1 MTLEGR
7 CKFLKDLTNI
17 NKSLKKFLVLFT
29 LSNILK
35 KKGLNRI
42 RTSTYLERLVDR
54 YESYS
59 SFFFT
64 TTAVIQSGTDLLVK
78 SRVGMTFLIILGV
91 TEIMKRNLEAKTGD
105 KLPR

>member
-17 NKSLKKFLVLFT
+17 NKSLKTFLVLYT
-29 LSNILK
+29 LFNILK
-35 KKGLNRI
+35 QKRI
-42 RTSTYLERLVDR
+42 KQDSYKHILERLVDR
-54 YESYS
+54 YESCS

-64 TTAVIQSGTDLLVK
+64 ATAVIQSGTDPLVK

-91 TEIMKRNLEAKTGD
+91 TKIMKRNLEAKTGG
-105 KLPR
+105 KLPK

>member
-17 NKSLKKFLVLFT
+17 NKSLKTFLVLYT
-29 LSNILK
+29 LFNILK
-35 KKGLNRI
+35 QKRI
-42 RTSTYLERLVDR
+42 KQDSYKHILERLVDR
-54 YESYS
+54 YESCS

-64 TTAVIQSGTDLLVK
+64 TTAVIQSGTDPLVK

-91 TEIMKRNLEAKTGD
+91 TKIMKRNLEAKTGG
-105 KLPR
+105 KLPK